1 MALLGTLQD
10 AVKDAM
16 RSGDGLT
23 RDTLRMVIAALKHR
37 ELELGRDLDP
47 AEEASV
53 LAKAVKTREESVEQ
67 FGAAGRADLADHER
81 QEIAV
86 LRRYLPEPLSEAEA
100 REIVRATIHALG
112 AKSKADLG
120 KVMKTVMA
128 EQRGKIDGKLVQRL
142 VQELLGS

>member
-1 MALLGTLQD
+1 VTLLETLQE
-10 AVKDAM
+10 AVKGAM
-16 RSGDGLT
+16 RSGDALT
-23 RDTLRMVIAALKHR
+23 RDTLRMVIAALKNR
-37 ELELGRDLDP
+37 ELELGKGLDP

-67 FGAAGRADLADHER
+67 FGTAGRADLVERER

-86 LRRYLPEPLSEAEA
+86 LQRYLPKQLSETEA
-100 REIVRATIHALG
+100 REVVRATIERLE
-112 AKSKADLG
+112 AKSKGDLG

-142 VQELLGS
+142 VQEFLGS

>member
-1 MALLGTLQD
+1 MALLGILQE

-47 AEEASV
+47 AEETTV
-53 LAKAVKTREESVEQ
+53 LGKAVKTREESVEQ
-67 FGAAGRADLADHER
+67 FAAAGRADLADRER

-86 LRRYLPEPLSEAEA
+86 LQRYLPKQLSEAEA
-100 REIVRATIHALG
+100 REIVRATIGALG